1 MNRFFF
7 VAIGLCASS
16 CGVYK
21 SGFDCPPG
29 KGIGCASISEV
40 MDLIV
45 ERENGDDLFIQDR
58 GAVLLLKQQVA
69 IEKKV
74 EKKRGKLRLV
84 KQSSGELALQ
94 EGEEKP

>member
-1 MNRFFF
+1 MKRFLFASF
-7 VAIGLCASS
+7 ALCTTS
-16 CGVYK
+16 CGIYK
-21 SGFDCPPG
+21 SNFDCPPG

-58 GAVLLLKQQVA
+58 GTVLLLKQQAV
-69 IEKKV
+69 V
-74 EKKRGKLRLV
+74 EKKKGKLRLV